1 MHTSREEVRYSL
13 PLFVVFPLKSH
24 GKLIMLGKTKV
35 WSASALSLG
44 LVALLSGCAGVQTT
58 PGRYHIASD
67 ALKKPV
73 DYTRVCVLE
82 NPAVKA
88 DVLIEAIQDGINAAE
103 ATYVPLPAGA
113 GPATWSYTISYDV
126 LYDGRVLRSVSFFTF
141 ENGVP
146 IYSARGTPNG
156 SGGVTFDMVSQ
167 YVQLVI
173 ERSKQGRSRV
183 LPQDETQKGNT
194 P

>member
-1 MHTSREEVRYSL
+1 M
-13 PLFVVFPLKSH
+13 
-24 GKLIMLGKTKV
+24 
-35 WSASALSLG
+35 
-44 LVALLSGCAGVQTT
+44 
-58 PGRYHIASD
+58 
-67 ALKKPV
+67 
-73 DYTRVCVLE
+73 
-82 NPAVKA
+82 
-88 DVLIEAIQDGINAAE
+88 
-103 ATYVPLPAGA
+103 
-113 GPATWSYTISYDV
+113 
-126 LYDGRVLRSVSFFTF
+126 SFFTF

>member
-1 MHTSREEVRYSL
+1 
-13 PLFVVFPLKSH
+13 
-24 GKLIMLGKTKV
+24 MLGKTKV
-35 WSASALSLG
+35 WSAGALSLG
-44 LVALLSGCAGVQTT
+44 LVALLSGCAGVQTA
-58 PGRYHIASD
+58 PGPYHIAAD
-67 ALKKPV
+67 ALQKPV

-88 DVLIEAIQDGINAAE
+88 DVLLEAIQDGINAAE
-103 ATYVPLPAGA
+103 ATYVPIPAGA
-113 GPATWSYTISYDV
+113 GPAACSYTISYDAH
-126 LYDGRVLRSVSFFTF
+126 YDGRLLRSVTFYTF

-183 LPQDETQKGNT
+183 LPQAESEKSKT

>member
-1 MHTSREEVRYSL
+1 MRYSL

-88 DVLIEAIQDGINAAE
+88 DVLIEAIQDGINAAKRPM
-103 ATYVPLPAGA
+103 YPFL
-113 GPATWSYTISYDV
+113 
-126 LYDGRVLRSVSFFTF
+126 RVRDRRRAPTPSLTM
-141 ENGVP
+141 
-146 IYSARGTPNG
+146 YST
-156 SGGVTFDMVSQ
+156 M
-167 YVQLVI
+167 
-173 ERSKQGRSRV
+173 
-183 LPQDETQKGNT
+183 DECSAV
-194 P
+194 